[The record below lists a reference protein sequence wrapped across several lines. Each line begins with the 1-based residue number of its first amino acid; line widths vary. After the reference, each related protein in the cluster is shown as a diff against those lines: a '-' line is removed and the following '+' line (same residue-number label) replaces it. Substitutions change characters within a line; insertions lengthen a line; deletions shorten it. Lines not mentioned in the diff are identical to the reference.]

1 MFVTGRP
8 AASLYAVTRLFC
20 ACSATASAAW
30 IVPLTAGAP
39 VIALPGDTPRFPLIV
54 VAPVFV
60 TVVPASTPND
70 PAVPSPTV
78 AGPAAKR
85 GRSGREHPDR
95 QQRCHAGGQK
105 QPGFVNVYLHVAPP
119 PW

>member
-8 AASLYAVTRLFC
+8 AASLYAVTRSFW
-20 ACSATASAAW
+20 ACSETASAAW
-30 IVPLTAGAP
+30 IVPLTVGAP
-39 VIALPGDTPRFPLIV
+39 VIALPGDTPRSPLIV

-78 AGPAAKR
+78 AGLAAKAVGPAA
-85 GRSGREHPDR
+85 
-95 QQRCHAGGQK
+95 
-105 QPGFVNVYLHVAPP
+105 NVPIARIAAMQAAPSSLVS
-119 PW
+119 